1 MVDGNDNKNKN
12 EERWMETMVDEEN
25 SGWKRW

>member
-1 MVDGNDNKNKN
+1 MVDGNDNKNRN

-25 SGWKRW
+25 RWKRW